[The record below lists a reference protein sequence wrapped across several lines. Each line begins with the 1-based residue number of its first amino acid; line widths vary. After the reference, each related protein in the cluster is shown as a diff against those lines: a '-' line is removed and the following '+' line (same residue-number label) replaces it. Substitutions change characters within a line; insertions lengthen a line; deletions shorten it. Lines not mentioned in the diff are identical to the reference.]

1 MVSTMVDSKDL
12 ISDKIKLPANEYDTY
27 CATQQDE
34 VSQFYFIYLK
44 FWYIAVQTYQPI
56 QENWR
61 RDLWRGF

>member
-44 FWYIAVQTYQPI
+44 F
-56 QENWR
+56 
-61 RDLWRGF
+61 